1 MTSHQHH
8 HHHGDDSPE
17 HPASA
22 RVRRLLLA
30 ATLPFVMLTLA
41 GVVAFWPSGERTRTS
56 LGIDFPSSFVHADV
70 IAATPAPCP
79 GDETDLSCR
88 NIKLEL
94 RDGKEKGAQVEILD
108 TALTR
113 KLAPGDK
120 VVLSV
125 TPDAPPELRY
135 DITDYDR
142 RVPLLLLG
150 ILFAGV
156 IVLLGRWRGAL
167 ALAGLVASLFVLVGF
182 VLPSILSGNP
192 PLAVAITGS
201 AVVMLVALYL
211 AHGLNVR
218 TTSAVL
224 GTFVSLAIVALLSFV
239 FVKATNLTGLGSEE
253 ALFVNV
259 AAGRINLEGLLL
271 AGIIIGSLG
280 VLDDVT
286 VTQASAVWE
295 LHLANPALGARELYQ
310 SAVRIGRDHIA
321 STVNTLV
328 LAYAGASLPLLI
340 LFTISNSHFVD
351 VLNGEIVTE
360 EVVRTL
366 VGSIGLVASVP
377 ITTALAALVAAS
389 DRKAARPTP
398 TRRPETPPRARPA
411 EPAPGPDGARDVPP
425 ERVIEREYPAE
436 PPPRPAQ
443 PKPVPRREPPPK
455 PAPTRNPFPKA
466 PEGGADEPRRGRR
479 GHDGD
484 EDDFWRRGR

>member
-1 MTSHQHH
+1 MTAHTHD
-8 HHHGDDSPE
+8 HHGGGAPE
-17 HPASA
+17 HPASP
-22 RVRRLLLA
+22 RVRRLLLV
-30 ATLPFVMLTLA
+30 ATLPLVLLTLV
-41 GVVAFWPSGERTRTS
+41 GLVVLWPSGERTRTS
-56 LGIDFPSSFVHADV
+56 LGIDFPSSFVHARV
-70 IAATPAPCP
+70 VAADPAPCP

-88 NIKLEL
+88 NIRLEL
-94 RDGKEKGAQVEILD
+94 GDGPDEGTEVTILD

-113 KLAPGDK
+113 KLVAGDK

-142 RVPLLLLG
+142 RGSLLVLG
-150 ILFAGV
+150 LLFAGV
-156 IVLLGRWRGAL
+156 IVLLGRRRGAL
-167 ALAGLVASLFVLVGF
+167 ALAGLVASLLVLVGF
-182 VLPSILSGNP
+182 VLPSILSGHP

-201 AVVMLVALYL
+201 ALVMLVALYL
-211 AHGLNVR
+211 SHGLNVR

-224 GTFVSLAIVALLSFV
+224 GTFASLGIVALLSLV
-239 FVKATNLTGLGSEE
+239 FVEATNLTGLGSEE

-340 LFTISNSHFVD
+340 LFTLSNSQFVD
-351 VLNGEIVTE
+351 VLNGEVVAE

-366 VGSIGLVASVP
+366 VGSVGLVASVP
-377 ITTALAALVAAS
+377 ITTGLAALVAAG
-389 DRKAARPTP
+389 D
-398 TRRPETPPRARPA
+398 RRPAGAPAPRRPPPPPRARPA
-411 EPAPGPDGARDVPP
+411 EA
-425 ERVIEREYPAE
+425 
-436 PPPRPAQ
+436 PPRT
-443 PKPVPRREPPPK
+443 PRPES
-455 PAPTRNPFPKA
+455 PTPRNPFPPA
-466 PEGGADEPRRGRR
+466 DGAAEGRRSGRGR
-479 GHDGD
+479 GSD
-484 EDDFWRRGR
+484 EDEFWRRGR